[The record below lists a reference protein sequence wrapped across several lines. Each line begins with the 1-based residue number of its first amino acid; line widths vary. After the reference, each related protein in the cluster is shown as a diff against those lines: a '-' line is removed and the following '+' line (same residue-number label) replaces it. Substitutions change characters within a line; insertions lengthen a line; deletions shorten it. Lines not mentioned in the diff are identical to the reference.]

1 MDFMIA
7 SGWVAVSLSCCFYF
21 SLSIPFFQTL
31 RGKLNYEYTPI
42 NFVSAIYVDCF
53 SWYIYGLKILS
64 EQLMLVNKIG
74 VCSMLALMA
83 IYLGFEIKKYTLD
96 MILNVLI
103 LVLGTLVIQKGL
115 YVIVEDF
122 EIVGKICIG
131 TKIITF
137 FNPMSLLYQ
146 VYKEKNFGYISMKNT
161 FLYAFVSLAWAI
173 FGKSSHD
180 FNVIMAN
187 AIAFVLCIIQLFI
200 INYLKKKV
208 SDYKAPTVGIES
220 SQNEEEKKE
229 ENENIQFKE
238 ENTEKMKEEPV
249 KIVSKIDNQDN

>member
-1 MDFMIA
+1 
-7 SGWVAVSLSCCFYF
+7 
-21 SLSIPFFQTL
+21 
-31 RGKLNYEYTPI
+31 
-42 NFVSAIYVDCF
+42 
-53 SWYIYGLKILS
+53 
-64 EQLMLVNKIG
+64 MLVNKIG

-187 AIAFVLCIIQLFI
+187 AIAFVLCKTFEEDIMKQ
-200 INYLKKKV
+200 KV
-208 SDYKAPTVGIES
+208 SLTLDDDIIEALKRRAR
-220 SQNEEEKKE
+220 EEGRSVSNLVEHLLKRRFLPNLKQQEDRKE
-229 ENENIQFKE
+229 
-238 ENTEKMKEEPV
+238 PL
-249 KIVSKIDNQDN
+249 D

>member
-7 SGWVAVSLSCCFYF
+7 SGWVAIGLSSCFYF
-21 SLSIPFFQTL
+21 SLSIPFFQVL
-31 RGKLNYEYTPI
+31 RCKMNYEYTPI

-53 SWYIYGLKILS
+53 AWYIYGLKILS

-122 EIVGKICIG
+122 EVVGKICIG

-137 FNPMSLLYQ
+137 YNPMSLLYQ
-146 VYKEKNFGYISMKNT
+146 VYKEKNFGYISMRNT
-161 FLYAFVSLAWAI
+161 FLYAFVSLAWVI

-180 FNVIMAN
+180 QNVIWAN
-187 AIAFVLCIIQLFI
+187 GIALGLCLVQLYI
-200 INYLKKKV
+200 INFLKRKH
-208 SDYKAPTVGIES
+208 SDYKVSTIGIES
-220 SQNEEEKKE
+220 SQIEEKKE
-229 ENENIQFKE
+229 ENSNVHYDE
-238 ENTEKMKEEPV
+238 ENPEKMKEKPV
-249 KIVSKIDNQDN
+249 KIVSKTENQEN